1 MKIIYEVVD
10 RTGKVRA
17 MYCMQSDAEQ
27 TILTE
32 YKGCKIRE
40 LPISFTDQPKRKKK

>member
-17 MYCMQSDAEQ
+17 TYCMQDDAKQ
-27 TILTE
+27 AILTE

-40 LPISFTDQPKRKKK
+40 LKIRGKND